1 MGDGGSM
8 HSSGD
13 SDGPGS
19 CSLDGLW
26 PLPDLVW
33 QGGAKVQGPSLSPP
47 PWRGVES
54 GSGPLSGDAL
64 LGPEKVWMEGPGEAA
79 MGPGLWAARLGT
91 AGEGEPLGGWGQE
104 SISQL
109 SCKDVRSFPASAQ
122 PKKAAS
128 SAQRQ

>member
-1 MGDGGSM
+1 MSKYSPVLAPRTVRTM
-8 HSSGD
+8 I
-13 SDGPGS
+13 
-19 CSLDGLW
+19 
-26 PLPDLVW
+26 
-33 QGGAKVQGPSLSPP
+33 QGGKVCLGPPSAAVASSLSPP

>member
-1 MGDGGSM
+1 M

-19 CSLDGLW
+19 CSLDGLQ
-26 PLPDLVW
+26 PLPELVW

-91 AGEGEPLGGWGQE
+91 AGEGEPLGVGVGAGKHRPA
-104 SISQL
+104 QL
-109 SCKDVRSFPASAQ
+109 
-122 PKKAAS
+122 
-128 SAQRQ
+128 